1 MSEMNV
7 EENLQYTPE
16 RAEQLLQNYRRVLER
31 IRTAEQDHSAVRT
44 EASAPVQLVT
54 VTKFF
59 PASDAAALLDG
70 GVTLFGENRDQEA
83 SAKARELAAYCA
95 QREVQPPHWA
105 FIGQLQTNKA
115 KSVVKYA
122 SSVHSVD
129 RPSLADALA
138 KAYAN
143 QLARFEA
150 GEAPAPAAAEQSALT
165 CLVQVSPGGGCDGWP
180 RRRGCA
186 RRYERLRAAGA
197 GGAHREPR
205 APVLRWRDGGG
216 AAGHEPG

>member
-105 FIGQLQTNKA
+105 FIGQLQTKRR
-115 KSVVKYA
+115 SLW
-122 SSVHSVD
+122 SSMPPACIRWTAPPWRTRWRRRTQTSWHALKRGR
-129 RPSLADALA
+129 RPH
-138 KAYAN
+138 
-143 QLARFEA
+143 
-150 GEAPAPAAAEQSALT
+150 
-165 CLVQVSPGGGCDGWP
+165 P
-180 RRRGCA
+180 RRRSRA
-186 RRYERLRAAGA
+186 R
-197 GGAHREPR
+197 
-205 APVLRWRDGGG
+205 
-216 AAGHEPG
+216 